1 MDSCD
6 FLNTKAATKEMEKA
20 GEKSKYSENVERK
33 LSDPYL

>member
-20 GEKSKYSENVERK
+20 GEKSKY
-33 LSDPYL
+33 